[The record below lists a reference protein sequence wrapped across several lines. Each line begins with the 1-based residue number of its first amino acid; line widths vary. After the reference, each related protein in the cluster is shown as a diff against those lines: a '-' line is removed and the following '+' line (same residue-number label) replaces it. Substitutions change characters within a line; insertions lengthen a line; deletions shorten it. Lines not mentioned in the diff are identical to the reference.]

1 MRDVVARLDRVL
13 NPRTVAVVGDKKA
26 GGYMWLR
33 NMSPFTGKLYS
44 VQIDPNEIPGIEELG
59 VPNYSSLVEIPDEI
73 DLVVCAVPRQV
84 APRVVADA
92 IKKGVG
98 GIEMFTSG
106 FAETGE
112 ELGLQL
118 QQRITE
124 AAIEHDLLIV
134 GPNCMG
140 VYNPRVGVRFSA
152 DQPAG
157 EGGSIGFISQ
167 SGTHGI
173 NFSLLA
179 ASQGLLMS
187 KVITIGNA
195 VVLDAADC
203 LEYFAAD
210 PETEAIGFYVE
221 GVRDGRRFL
230 EQLRDASLRKPVVA
244 WKGGRTEAGA
254 RATRSHTASLASSQ
268 RVWEAMVRQTGAIP
282 AESLDETVDLFQLL
296 QRCKP
301 GTGGRVG
308 LMAMTGGQSVV
319 ITDAF
324 ASAGLEVPLLSRRS
338 YDELATFFNVVGGSY
353 QNPFDMAGTIG
364 GDQSNL
370 DRLFRILDDDENV
383 DAVAME
389 ISPTFMSRRW
399 ANHPEQLDEFI
410 ARLKAHKERS
420 SKPFLTIMPP
430 GHSEAEVAVQRPKFQ
445 QAGLPVIP
453 SFERA
458 ARALRRVLD
467 YHRFRGQMG

>member
-1 MRDVVARLDRVL
+1 MRDVVERLDRVL

-33 NMSPFTGKLYS
+33 NMKPFTGKLYS
-44 VQIDPNEIPGIEELG
+44 VQIDPNEIPGILELG
-59 VPNYSSLVEIPDEI
+59 VANYPSLMDIPDEI

-92 IKKGVG
+92 IKKKVG

-112 ELGLQL
+112 ELGAQL
-118 QQRITE
+118 QKTITD
-124 AAIEHDLLIV
+124 AAIANDLLIV

-140 VYNPRVGVRFSA
+140 IYNPRVGIRFSNE
-152 DQPAG
+152 QPAG
-157 EGGSIGFISQ
+157 EAGNIGFVSQ

-173 NFSLLA
+173 NFSLLCA
-179 ASQGLLMS
+179 ANGLRMS
-187 KVITIGNA
+187 KVISIGNA

-210 PETEAIGFYVE
+210 AETEAIGMYIE
-221 GVRDGRRFL
+221 GVRDGRRFF
-230 EQLRDASLRKPVVA
+230 EVLREATKKKPVVL
-244 WKGGRTEAGA
+244 WKGGRTAAGA

-268 RVWEAMVRQTGAIP
+268 RIWEALVRQSGAMS
-282 AESLDETVDLFQLL
+282 AENLDDAVDLFQVLM
-296 QRCKP
+296 RSKP
-301 GTGGRVG
+301 GTGSRVG

-319 ITDAF
+319 ISDAF
-324 ASAGLEVPLLSRRS
+324 ASAGFEVPELSEAS
-338 YDELATFFNVVGGSY
+338 YAELSTFFNVVGGSY

-364 GDQSNL
+364 GEQANL
-370 DRLFRILDDDENV
+370 DRLFRILDDDATV

-389 ISPTFMSRRW
+389 ISATFMARRW
-399 ANHPEQLDEFI
+399 ANQPELLDAFI
-410 ARLKAHKERS
+410 ARLAAHKERS
-420 SKPFLTIMPP
+420 TKPFLTIMHP
-430 GHSEAEVAVQRPKFQ
+430 GHSEIEVAAQRPKFQ
-445 QAGLPVIP
+445 QAGIPVLA

-458 ARALRRVLD
+458 ATALRRVAD
-467 YHRFRGQMG
+467 YRRYRNEIG